1 MPYNPLTVTQPD
13 ETPSFAFPSITP
25 ELTLVMDES
34 DGDIIGPIHANAAM
48 VAQFSEKRQKMVTV
62 ASVEEVKIEVYVT
75 EARVVLICKKYD
87 KGGGWIGGPAAIA
100 FNAGSKIL
108 AANRR
113 RGKALTAQ
121 IRYPWIARVLFQP
134 KRGFGGVEAIK
145 FSFKSEGTSM
155 TLQIQ
160 LDKSTDSGSMAY
172 EIVKRLVA
180 YRLADTDDK
189 SPEELKAFH
198 ALLDAGQAEAP
209 PKGKMGSYV
218 IPTSYPAGGGAQYAP
233 VGPPST
239 LK

>member
-1 MPYNPLTVTQPD
+1 MPYNPLTVTQAD
-13 ETPSFAFPSITP
+13 ETPSFAYPSITP
-25 ELTLVMDES
+25 ELTLVMDGS
-34 DGDIIGPIHANAAM
+34 DGDIIGPIHANAAA
-48 VAQFSEKRQKMVTV
+48 VAQFDQKRQKMVNV
-62 ASVEEVKIEVYVT
+62 ASVQEVKIDVYIT

-87 KGGGWIGGPAAIA
+87 KGGGWVGGPAAIA

-121 IRYPWIARVLFQP
+121 LRYPWIDKLLFQP
-134 KRGFGGVEAIK
+134 KRGFRGVEAIK
-145 FSFKSEGTSM
+145 FAFKSEGISM

-160 LDKSTDSGSMAY
+160 LDKSTDSGPMAY
-172 EIVKRLVA
+172 EIVRRLVA

-198 ALLDAGQAEAP
+198 ALLDAGQAETP
-209 PKGKMGSYV
+209 PQGQMGKYV
-218 IPTSYPAGGGAQYAP
+218 IPTSYGAGGGEKYAP
-233 VGPPST
+233 AGPPST